1 MDAKRPAPQDPR
13 PGELLRDRLLLYI
26 RALRIPPRE
35 GLELA
40 ARTLD
45 ALSASGMRDVPFP
58 EPSDMETAMAT
69 LRTLCAERG
78 LLPDADAVPCP
89 VPPYNRGS
97 MPPARISMTRRGG
110 SLKALAGRLRK
121 RPKEG
126 RAR

>member
-1 MDAKRPAPQDPR
+1 
-13 PGELLRDRLLLYI
+13 
-26 RALRIPPRE
+26 
-35 GLELA
+35 
-40 ARTLD
+40 
-45 ALSASGMRDVPFP
+45 
-58 EPSDMETAMAT
+58 MAT

-97 MPPARISMTRRGG
+97 MPPARISMTRRGV